1 MGVYRS
7 DQAQLTFA
15 AEFGGQGADAEM
27 IEATVSGSTALL
39 AADVSSGSRTITVDT
54 IATAALVVGDFIR
67 IGTVA
72 GTASA
77 TVNEH
82 EVRRVEALSGTQ
94 QVGTSP
100 GNVITVLLDRAT
112 AFFHANNEEV
122 KEATAIG
129 GDATRNDKA
138 KYITFIPGVY
148 ETVDTPDPEMTIEGR
163 RFLSTQSKRNF
174 SVAYAGQ
181 QSLNGSLTDFVLL
194 NGWALRFP
202 IGKIVTTP
210 SALAGTTILLN
221 GATKKGD
228 VYISADGT
236 NVSNLAVGDYI
247 NIDDGSSTVSEVRR
261 IIAEPAADTFK
272 LDYPLQF
279 DHDDDVSID
288 EVSTSAYYTH
298 VITETTDLD
307 SMSWHVHMK
316 DSTET
321 AAKDFNRRYIGGMV
335 NSATISAEEGGMVT
349 MSWDDVEFLNM
360 VHNQQEQ
367 TTVGTNLY
375 NGASI
380 QANMPRFGLMQ
391 QIDKDDINMGAM
403 AVGSGNDGSGYP
415 STQPYYFSQGT
426 IKYFGVEF
434 ARIRNFS
441 ISIDNNNEARY
452 YMGRQGARSRGP
464 YEIHEGARDYSLSAS
479 VVLPDADFDAN
490 AAYNVSNL
498 QTGATE
504 LFKQLLLEGNYGG
517 STQAT
522 AMAGMTATLQF
533 TRGTNDFIYI
543 DIPTSSTAGTPTA
556 GSNALNSQGMFI
568 NSAQH
573 SITGDNPFQV
583 DISAIF
589 QGLKITIQDS
599 VPVYP

>member
-39 AADVSSGSRTITVDT
+39 AADVSAGSRTITVDT

-148 ETVDTPDPEMTIEGR
+148 DTVDTPDPEMTIEGR

-181 QSLNGSLTDFVLL
+181 QTLSGSVSDFILL

-202 IGKIVTTP
+202 IGKVVTTP

-228 VYISADGT
+228 VYISADGA

-261 IIAEPAADTFK
+261 IIAEPASDTFK

-321 AAKDFNRRYIGGMV
+321 AAKDFNRRYVGGMV

-441 ISIDNNNEARY
+441 ISINNNNEARY

-490 AAYNVSNL
+490 SAYNVSNL

-522 AMAGMTATLQF
+522 AMTGMTATLQF

-556 GSNALNSQGMFI
+556 GTNALNSQGMFI

-583 DISAIF
+583 DIDAIF
-589 QGLKITIQDS
+589 QGLKITIEDS

>member
-39 AADVSSGSRTITVDT
+39 AADVSAGSRTITVDT

-148 ETVDTPDPEMTIEGR
+148 DTVDTPDPEMTIEGR

-181 QSLNGSLTDFVLL
+181 QTLSGSVSDFILL

-202 IGKIVTTP
+202 IGKVVTTP
-210 SALAGTTILLN
+210 SALEGSTILLN

-228 VYISADGT
+228 VYISADGA

-261 IIAEPAADTFK
+261 IIAEPASDTFK

-321 AAKDFNRRYIGGMV
+321 AAKDFNRRYVGGMV

-441 ISIDNNNEARY
+441 ISINNNNEARY

-490 AAYNVSNL
+490 SAYNVSNL

-522 AMAGMTATLQF
+522 AMTGMTATLQF

-583 DISAIF
+583 DIDAIF
-589 QGLKITIQDS
+589 QGLKITIEDS

>member
-39 AADVSSGSRTITVDT
+39 AADVSAGSRTITVDT

-148 ETVDTPDPEMTIEGR
+148 DTVDTPDPEMTIEGR

-181 QSLNGSLTDFVLL
+181 QTLSGSVSDFILL

-202 IGKIVTTP
+202 IGKVVTTP

-228 VYISADGT
+228 VYISADGA

-261 IIAEPAADTFK
+261 IIAEPASDTFK

-321 AAKDFNRRYIGGMV
+321 AAKDFNRRYVGGMV

-441 ISIDNNNEARY
+441 ISINNNNEARY

-490 AAYNVSNL
+490 SAYNVSNL

-522 AMAGMTATLQF
+522 AMTGMTATLQF

-543 DIPTSSTAGTPTA
+543 DIPTSSTAGTPTS
-556 GSNALNSQGMFI
+556 GTNALNSQGMFI

-583 DISAIF
+583 DIDAIF

>member
-100 GNVITVLLDRAT
+100 GQVITVLFARAT

>member
-39 AADVSSGSRTITVDT
+39 AADVSAGSRTITVDT

-148 ETVDTPDPEMTIEGR
+148 DTVDTPDPEMTIEGR

-181 QSLNGSLTDFVLL
+181 QTLSGSVSDFILL

-202 IGKIVTTP
+202 IGKVVTTP

-261 IIAEPAADTFK
+261 IIAEPASDTFK

-321 AAKDFNRRYIGGMV
+321 AAKDFNRRYVGGMV

-441 ISIDNNNEARY
+441 ISINNNNEERY

-490 AAYNVSNL
+490 SAYNVSNL

-522 AMAGMTATLQF
+522 AMTGMTATLQF

-583 DISAIF
+583 DIDAIF

>member
-39 AADVSSGSRTITVDT
+39 AADVSAGSRTITVDT

-148 ETVDTPDPEMTIEGR
+148 DTVDTPDPEMTIEGR

-181 QSLNGSLTDFVLL
+181 QSLSGSVSDFILL

-202 IGKIVTTP
+202 IGKVVTTP
-210 SALAGTTILLN
+210 SALEGSTILLN

-228 VYISADGT
+228 VYISADGA

-261 IIAEPAADTFK
+261 IIAEPASDTFK

-321 AAKDFNRRYIGGMV
+321 AAKDFNRRYVGGMV

-441 ISIDNNNEARY
+441 ISINNNNEARY

-490 AAYNVSNL
+490 SAYNVSNL

-522 AMAGMTATLQF
+522 AMTGMTATLQF

-583 DISAIF
+583 DIDAIF
-589 QGLKITIQDS
+589 QGLKITIEDS

>member
-112 AFFHANNEEV
+112 AFIHANNEEV

-441 ISIDNNNEARY
+441 NSIDNNNEARY

>member
-39 AADVSSGSRTITVDT
+39 AADVSAGSRTITVDT

-148 ETVDTPDPEMTIEGR
+148 DTVDTPDPEMTIEGR

-181 QSLNGSLTDFVLL
+181 QTLSGSVSDFILL

-202 IGKIVTTP
+202 IGKVVTTP
-210 SALAGTTILLN
+210 SALEGSTILLN

-228 VYISADGT
+228 VYISADGA

-261 IIAEPAADTFK
+261 IIAEPASDTFK

-321 AAKDFNRRYIGGMV
+321 AAKDFNRRYVGGMV

-441 ISIDNNNEARY
+441 ISINNNNEARY

-464 YEIHEGARDYSLSAS
+464 YEIHEGARD
-479 VVLPDADFDAN
+479 
-490 AAYNVSNL
+490 
-498 QTGATE
+498 
-504 LFKQLLLEGNYGG
+504 
-517 STQAT
+517 
-522 AMAGMTATLQF
+522 
-533 TRGTNDFIYI
+533 
-543 DIPTSSTAGTPTA
+543 
-556 GSNALNSQGMFI
+556 
-568 NSAQH
+568 
-573 SITGDNPFQV
+573 
-583 DISAIF
+583 
-589 QGLKITIQDS
+589 
-599 VPVYP
+599 

>member
-39 AADVSSGSRTITVDT
+39 AADVSAGSRTITVDT

-148 ETVDTPDPEMTIEGR
+148 DTVDTPDPEMTIEGR

-181 QSLNGSLTDFVLL
+181 QSLSGSVSDFILL

-202 IGKIVTTP
+202 IGKVVTTP
-210 SALAGTTILLN
+210 SALEGSTILLN

-228 VYISADGT
+228 VYISADGA

-261 IIAEPAADTFK
+261 IIAEPASDTFK

-321 AAKDFNRRYIGGMV
+321 AAKDFNRRYVGGMV

-441 ISIDNNNEARY
+441 ISINNNNEARY

-490 AAYNVSNL
+490 SAYNVSNL

-522 AMAGMTATLQF
+522 AMTGMTATLQF

-556 GSNALNSQGMFI
+556 GTNALNSQGMFI

-583 DISAIF
+583 DIDAIF
-589 QGLKITIQDS
+589 QGLKITIEDS

>member
-39 AADVSSGSRTITVDT
+39 AADVSAGSRTITVDT

-148 ETVDTPDPEMTIEGR
+148 DTVDTPDPEMTIEGR

-181 QSLNGSLTDFVLL
+181 QTLSGSVSDFILL

-202 IGKIVTTP
+202 IGKVVTTP

-228 VYISADGT
+228 VYISADGA

-261 IIAEPAADTFK
+261 IIAEPASDTFK

-321 AAKDFNRRYIGGMV
+321 AAKDFNRRYVGGMV

-441 ISIDNNNEARY
+441 ISINNNNEARY

-490 AAYNVSNL
+490 SAYNVSNL

-522 AMAGMTATLQF
+522 AMTGMTATLQF

-583 DISAIF
+583 DIDAIF

>member
-221 GATKKGD
+221 GAAKKGD

-321 AAKDFNRRYIGGMV
+321 AAKDFNRRYVGGMV

>member
-39 AADVSSGSRTITVDT
+39 AADVSAGSRTITVDT

-148 ETVDTPDPEMTIEGR
+148 DTVDTPDPEMTIEGR

-181 QSLNGSLTDFVLL
+181 QTLSGSVSDFILL

-202 IGKIVTTP
+202 IGKVVTTP

-261 IIAEPAADTFK
+261 IIAEPASDTFK

-321 AAKDFNRRYIGGMV
+321 AAKDFNRRYVGGMV

-441 ISIDNNNEARY
+441 ISINNNNEARY

-464 YEIHEGARDYSLSAS
+464 YEINEGARDYSLSAS

-490 AAYNVSNL
+490 SAYNVSNL

-522 AMAGMTATLQF
+522 AMTGMTATLQF

-556 GSNALNSQGMFI
+556 GTNALNSQGMFI

-583 DISAIF
+583 DIDAIF

>member
-148 ETVDTPDPEMTIEGR
+148 ESIDTPDPEMTIEGK

-181 QSLNGSLTDFVLL
+181 QTLVGSVPDFILL

-202 IGKIVTTP
+202 IGKVVTTP

-247 NIDDGSSTVSEVRR
+247 NIDDGSATLSEVRR
-261 IIAEPAADTFK
+261 IIAEPASDTFK

-298 VITETTDLD
+298 VITETNDLD
-307 SMSWHVHMK
+307 TVSWHVHMK
-316 DSTET
+316 DSSET
-321 AAKDFNRRYIGGMV
+321 ASKDFNRRYLGGMV
-335 NSATISAEEGGMVT
+335 GSATISAEEGGMVS
-349 MSWDDVEFLNM
+349 MSWDSVNFLNM

-367 TTVGTNLY
+367 TTLATNLY
-375 NGASI
+375 SGASI

-391 QIDKDDINMGAM
+391 QIDSDDINMGAQ

-415 STQPYYFSQGT
+415 STSPYYFSQGV
-426 IKYFGVEF
+426 IKYFDVEF

-441 ISIDNNNEARY
+441 ISITNNEEPRY
-452 YMGRQGARSRGP
+452 YMSRQGARSRGP
-464 YEIHEGARDYSLSAS
+464 SEIVEGARDYTMTAT

-522 AMAGMTATLQF
+522 AMTGMTATLQF
-533 TRGTNDFIYI
+533 TRGTNDHIYI

-568 NSAQH
+568 NTAPH
-573 SITGDNPFQV
+573 NITTDNPLQV
-583 DISAIF
+583 DIDCIF
-589 QGLKITIQDS
+589 RSLKITIQDS

>member
-148 ETVDTPDPEMTIEGR
+148 DTVDTPDPEMTIEGR

>member
-39 AADVSSGSRTITVDT
+39 TADVSAGSKTITIDT

-82 EVRRVEALSGTQ
+82 EVRRVEVLTGTQ

-100 GNVITVLLDRAT
+100 GNVITVLLDRPT

>member
-39 AADVSSGSRTITVDT
+39 AADVSAGSRTITIDT

-82 EVRRVEALSGTQ
+82 EVRRVEVLSGTQ

-100 GNVITVLLDRAT
+100 GNVITVLLDRPT

-148 ETVDTPDPEMTIEGR
+148 DTVDTPDPEMTIEGR

-181 QSLNGSLTDFVLL
+181 QSLNGSLSSFILL

-202 IGKIVTTP
+202 IGKVVTTP
-210 SALAGTTILLN
+210 SAIAGTVILLN

-236 NVSNLAVGDYI
+236 NVANLAVGDYI
-247 NIDDGSSTVSEVRR
+247 NIDDGSTTLSEVRR

-279 DHDDDVSID
+279 DHADDVSID
-288 EVSTSAYYTH
+288 EVSGGAYYTH

-321 AAKDFNRRYIGGMV
+321 ATKDFNRRYVGGKV
-335 NSATISAEEGGMVT
+335 GSATISADEGGMLT

-360 VHNQQEQ
+360 IHNQQNQ
-367 TTVGTNLY
+367 ATVATNLY

-380 QANMPRFGLMQ
+380 AANMPRFGLMQ
-391 QIDKDDINMGAM
+391 SIDTDDVNMGSQ
-403 AVGSGNDGSGYP
+403 AVGSINDGSGYP

-441 ISIDNNNEARY
+441 ISISNNNEARY

-464 YEIHEGARDYSLSAS
+464 YEIHEGARDYSLSAT
-479 VVLPDADFDAN
+479 VVLPDADFDSTSV
-490 AAYNVSNL
+490 YGTTDL

-522 AMAGMTATLQF
+522 ASTGMTATLQF

-556 GSNALNSQGMFI
+556 GSNAINSQGLFI
-568 NSAQH
+568 NSAKH
-573 SITGDNPFQV
+573 SITGENPFQI
-583 DISAIF
+583 DIDAIF

>member
-39 AADVSSGSRTITVDT
+39 AADVSAGSRTITVDT

-148 ETVDTPDPEMTIEGR
+148 DTVDTPDPEMTIEGR

-181 QSLNGSLTDFVLL
+181 QSLSGSVSDFILL

-202 IGKIVTTP
+202 IGKVVTTP
-210 SALAGTTILLN
+210 SALEGSTILLN

-228 VYISADGT
+228 VYISADGA

-261 IIAEPAADTFK
+261 IIAEPASDTFK

-321 AAKDFNRRYIGGMV
+321 AAKDFNRRYVGGMV

-441 ISIDNNNEARY
+441 ISINNNNEARY

-490 AAYNVSNL
+490 SAYNVSNL

-522 AMAGMTATLQF
+522 AMTGMTATLQF

-556 GSNALNSQGMFI
+556 GTNALNSQGMFI

-583 DISAIF
+583 DIDAIF

>member
-279 DHDDDVSID
+279 DHADDVSID
-288 EVSTSAYYTH
+288 EVGGSAYYTH

-452 YMGRQGARSRGP
+452 YMCRQGARSRGP

>member
-221 GATKKGD
+221 GAAKKGD

>member
-1 MGVYRS
+1 MAVYRS

-15 AEFGGQGADAEM
+15 SEFGGQGADAEM

-39 AADVSSGSRTITVDT
+39 AAAVNAGSKTITIDT
-54 IATAALVVGDFIR
+54 IATASLVVGDFIR

-82 EVRRVEALSGTQ
+82 EVRRIEALTGTQ

-100 GNVITVLLDRAT
+100 GNVITVLLDRPT
-112 AFFHANNEEV
+112 AFYHANNEEV

-148 ETVDTPDPEMTIEGR
+148 ETLDTPDPEMSIEGK

-181 QSLNGSLTDFVLL
+181 QTLVGSVADFVLL
-194 NGWALRFP
+194 NGWPLRFP
-202 IGKIVTTP
+202 IGKVVTTP
-210 SALAGTTILLN
+210 SALEGSTILLN

-228 VYISADGT
+228 VYISADGA

-247 NIDDGSSTVSEVRR
+247 NIDDGSSTLSEVRR
-261 IIAEPAADTFK
+261 IIAEPASDTFK

-298 VITETTDLD
+298 VITETNDLD
-307 SMSWHVHMK
+307 TVSWHVHMK
-316 DSTET
+316 DSSET
-321 AAKDFNRRYIGGMV
+321 AAKDFNRRYLGGMIGT
-335 NSATISAEEGGMVT
+335 STISAEEGGMVM
-349 MSWDDVEFLNM
+349 MSWDSVNFLNM

-380 QANMPRFGLMQ
+380 QANMPRYALMQ
-391 QIDKDDINMGAM
+391 QIDSDDINMGSQ

-415 STQPYYFSQGT
+415 STSPYYFSQGT

-441 ISIDNNNEARY
+441 ISISNNEEPRY
-452 YMGRQGARSRGP
+452 YLSRQGARSRGP
-464 YEIHEGARDYSLSAS
+464 SEIVEGARDYTMSAT

-522 AMAGMTATLQF
+522 AMTGMTATLQF
-533 TRGTNDFIYI
+533 TRGTNDHIYI

-568 NSAQH
+568 NTAPH
-573 SITGDNPFQV
+573 NITTDNPLQV
-583 DISAIF
+583 DIDCIF
-589 QGLKITIQDS
+589 RSLKITIQDS

>member
-39 AADVSSGSRTITVDT
+39 AADVSAGSRTITVDT

-148 ETVDTPDPEMTIEGR
+148 DTVDTPDPEMTIEGR

-181 QSLNGSLTDFVLL
+181 QTLSGSVSDFILL

-202 IGKIVTTP
+202 IGKVVTTP
-210 SALAGTTILLN
+210 SALEGSTILLN

-228 VYISADGT
+228 VYISADGA

-261 IIAEPAADTFK
+261 IIAEPASDTFK

-321 AAKDFNRRYIGGMV
+321 AAKDFNRRYVGGMV

-441 ISIDNNNEARY
+441 ISINNNNEARY

-490 AAYNVSNL
+490 SAYNVSNL

-522 AMAGMTATLQF
+522 AMTGMTATLQF

-543 DIPTSSTAGTPTA
+543 DIPTSSTAGTPTS
-556 GSNALNSQGMFI
+556 GTNALNSQGMFI

-583 DISAIF
+583 DIDAIF
-589 QGLKITIQDS
+589 QGLKITIEDS

>member
-39 AADVSSGSRTITVDT
+39 AADVSAGSRTITVDT

-148 ETVDTPDPEMTIEGR
+148 DTVDTPDPEMTIEGR

-181 QSLNGSLTDFVLL
+181 QSLSGSVSDFILL

-202 IGKIVTTP
+202 IGKVVTTP
-210 SALAGTTILLN
+210 SALEGSTILLN

-228 VYISADGT
+228 VYISADGA

-261 IIAEPAADTFK
+261 IIAEPASDTFK

-321 AAKDFNRRYIGGMV
+321 AAKDFNRRYVGGMV

-441 ISIDNNNEARY
+441 ISINNNNEARY

-490 AAYNVSNL
+490 SAYNVSNL

-522 AMAGMTATLQF
+522 AMTGMTATLQF

-583 DISAIF
+583 DIDAIF

>member
-1 MGVYRS
+1 M
-7 DQAQLTFA
+7 
-15 AEFGGQGADAEM
+15 
-27 IEATVSGSTALL
+27 
-39 AADVSSGSRTITVDT
+39 
-54 IATAALVVGDFIR
+54 
-67 IGTVA
+67 
-72 GTASA
+72 
-77 TVNEH
+77 
-82 EVRRVEALSGTQ
+82 
-94 QVGTSP
+94 
-100 GNVITVLLDRAT
+100 
-112 AFFHANNEEV
+112 
-122 KEATAIG
+122 
-129 GDATRNDKA
+129 
-138 KYITFIPGVY
+138 
-148 ETVDTPDPEMTIEGR
+148 
-163 RFLSTQSKRNF
+163 
-174 SVAYAGQ
+174 
-181 QSLNGSLTDFVLL
+181 
-194 NGWALRFP
+194 
-202 IGKIVTTP
+202 
-210 SALAGTTILLN
+210 
-221 GATKKGD
+221 
-228 VYISADGT
+228 
-236 NVSNLAVGDYI
+236 AVGDYI

-261 IIAEPAADTFK
+261 IIAEPASDTFK

-321 AAKDFNRRYIGGMV
+321 DTKDFNRRYVGGMV

-441 ISIDNNNEARY
+441 ISINNNNEARY
-452 YMGRQGARSRGP
+452 YMGRQGARSRNP

-490 AAYNVSNL
+490 SAYNVSNL

-522 AMAGMTATLQF
+522 AMTGMTATLQF

-543 DIPTSSTAGTPTA
+543 DIPTSSTAGTPTS
-556 GSNALNSQGMFI
+556 GTNALNSQGMFI

-583 DISAIF
+583 DIDAIF